1 MTTDVVF
8 PYPQGFLRQIL
19 RLPILGYRM
28 GLGGLIDAMQ
38 IMVLTTRGRSSGLPR
53 HTAIEYRQHG
63 SKIYLVSVWGDRP
76 QWYRNILKCPEVTI
90 QQGAQVCAATAE
102 QVTNSGEAL
111 RVLHLFRRRA
121 PGIYDGI
128 IARLSARESI
138 DSRSLHEVTDHFT
151 IVRIVPHAGEVKL
164 PPVPQDARWMLS
176 AAAVSVGFAFL
187 LAIVRL
193 RGPRKTPHAG

>member
-1 MTTDVVF
+1 MTTDISF
-8 PYPQGFLRQIL
+8 PYPAGFLRKLL

-28 GLGGLIDAMQ
+28 GLGGLLDAMQ

-76 QWYRNILKCPEVTI
+76 HWYRNLLKCPEVTI
-90 QQGAQVCAATAE
+90 QQGGRVRAATAE

-121 PGIYDGI
+121 PSIYDSI
-128 IARLSARESI
+128 IARISARESI
-138 DSRSLHEVTDHFT
+138 DSRSLHEVTDNFT
-151 IVRIVPHAGEVKL
+151 IVRIVPRAGEVKL
-164 PPVPQDARWMLS
+164 PPVPVDARWVIPV
-176 AAAVSVGFAFL
+176 AAVGISTALL
-187 LAIVRL
+187 LALLQL
-193 RGPRKTPHAG
+193 RAPRSKKHAG